1 MRKETE
7 TIASSSLH
15 SAQRLDRRNELLRR
29 FVEAARRAQIV
40 TIVNLA
46 RSEAELGELFTA
58 ELCEAFEAEIAFVLA
73 RRDDEAACTLVGA
86 YGLMP
91 EQRADLLDD
100 QRCARALTCEEPQLY
115 EGDLLGIGVQ
125 ELVLVPFTGEVD
137 RGVVG
142 VARLYDEPF
151 DQAEV
156 ALLEAVAESVMH
168 ALERIRLG
176 EERDALLTRER
187 AARREAEATAER
199 LERLQRITGT
209 MLSGL
214 PLECMLRELLE
225 RIREIITA
233 DTAVILLIEGAEAAL
248 VLRAAAG
255 ADAHV
260 DATVELAQR
269 AGVMRRV
276 VHEHREV
283 DLGASHADDGSRRDR
298 EAIRSLVAVPM
309 TVEGRISGVLV
320 AGALAPRDFSPDDS
334 GLLGLAADRA
344 AIAIENARLYRE
356 AEERGQAARVLGYV
370 ADGVFLVDAKGVVR
384 LWNPAAEAITGV
396 PAEAVLGRPVDE
408 VILGWET
415 LAQGVSIASAPAAS
429 TGPATTLPVE
439 LEGRELWLSVAG
451 VSFAE
456 GTVYA
461 FRDLTEERRLEELK
475 ADFVA
480 TVSHEL
486 RTPIA
491 AVYGAVKTLEREDAV
506 SEDLR
511 RHLFSIISDQSERLV
526 DLVNDILLTS
536 QVESGRLVLASEQVD
551 ASDVARGVIE
561 AARTHAPEELSLEL
575 VAPSSV
581 AAVAADRDKLRQVL
595 ANLVGNAIK
604 YSFGTGRIEVRL
616 EARRTHVRI
625 AVRDEGVGIPQPEQ
639 QRIFEKFYRLYPST
653 TRGVSGTG
661 LGLYI
666 CRELVRLMGGS
677 IWVESSGG
685 IGSTFFV
692 ELPLA
697 SASLGAVPTGDPS

>member
-1 MRKETE
+1 VRKETE

-15 SAQRLDRRNELLRR
+15 SAPLLDRRNEVLRR
-29 FVEAARRAQIV
+29 FVESARRAQIV

-73 RRDDEAACTLVGA
+73 ARNGEAACTLVGA
-86 YGLMP
+86 HGLMP
-91 EQRADLLDD
+91 EQRADLVNNE
-100 QRCARALTCEEPQLY
+100 RCARVLTCEEPQVDK
-115 EGDLLGIGVQ
+115 EDLLAFGAQ
-125 ELVLVPFTGEVD
+125 ELVLVPFAGEVD

-156 ALLEAVAESVMH
+156 ALLEAVVESLRH

-187 AARREAEATAER
+187 AARREAEAAAER

-209 MLSGL
+209 ILSGL

-225 RIREIITA
+225 RIREIETVDA
-233 DTAVILLIEGAEAAL
+233 AVILLIEGADAAL

-255 ADAHV
+255 ADTHV
-260 DATVELAQR
+260 DAVVELAQR
-269 AGVMRRV
+269 AGVTRRV
-276 VHEHREV
+276 FDGHQEV
-283 DLGASHADDGSRRDR
+283 DLGAAHEDNGSPRDR
-298 EAIRSLVAVPM
+298 ETIRSLIAVPM
-309 TVEGRISGVLV
+309 TVEGRIAGVLV
-320 AGALAPRDFSPDDS
+320 AGALAPRDYSPDDID
-334 GLLGLAADRA
+334 LLELAADRA
-344 AIAIENARLYRE
+344 AIAIENARLYRA

-370 ADGVFLVDAKGVVR
+370 ADGVFLVDAKGVIR

-396 PAEAVLGRPVDE
+396 PAEAVLGRPVEE
-408 VILGWET
+408 VIPGWET
-415 LAQGVSIASAPAAS
+415 LAQAVSIASAPAAS

-491 AVYGAVKTLEREDAV
+491 AVYGAVKTLERDDV
-506 SEDLR
+506 VPEDLR
-511 RHLFSIISDQSERLV
+511 RRLFSIISDQSERLV

-536 QVESGRLVLASEQVD
+536 QVESGRLVLTSEQVD
-551 ASDVARGVIE
+551 VSDVARGVIE

-575 VAPSSV
+575 VAPPSV

-604 YSFGTGRIEVRL
+604 YSPGTGRIEVRL
-616 EARRTHVRI
+616 EPRRTHLRI

-685 IGSTFFV
+685 SGSTFFV

-697 SASLGAVPTGDPS
+697 SASLGAVPTGRPS